1 MLRFASARAL
11 CFLASTALVPLN
23 ANAQDLDLSVWLHR
37 ALAQSSEARQA
48 PFALSLSPSLS
59 TAIGNAT
66 VAGVG
71 LSVVGALALR
81 QTDQVSGGG
90 EACRKMRF
98 PWAITAT
105 RRKGSMALNTA
116 IMRIWLN

>member
-37 ALAQSSEARQA
+37 AFAQSSEARQA

-81 QTDQVSGGG
+81 QTEQVSGGG
-90 EACRKMRF
+90 GKPVAKCASRGRL
-98 PWAITAT
+98 PRHDARGLWH
-105 RRKGSMALNTA
+105 
-116 IMRIWLN
+116 